1 MKYALTNCEVF
12 TGDKNLYNQ
21 SILIEGEFIVGTVHD
36 NDIPSDYEKIDLHG
50 LNVAPGFIDLQVNGG
65 GGEFFTQSPNTGCLE
80 AMYNAYKRY
89 GTTHTAPTVI
99 TTHADNILETLDAT
113 KTAMRNKKWGILGM
127 HLEGPFINTSKKG
140 THNPNSIRKP
150 SIKELETILNT
161 AEEALKIITIA
172 PEQFGD
178 KELAL
183 LRESNTIVSAGHSL
197 ANYDEAMY
205 GFNNGVTMVT
215 HLFNAM
221 SQFSSREPGVV
232 GATFDSENVFAG
244 IIVDGMHCDYSSVRT
259 AKKVLGEKLFL
270 VSDSMSFVGA
280 KTTRLMIEGTEIIF
294 KDGRCIN
301 SNGDFAGTSLT
312 MLEAVQNAVNHVG
325 IELREAL
332 RMASLYPAQ
341 SINMEGE
348 LGRIRENYRAD
359 LVIFNNKIDV
369 KGVVSYGNL
378 EMFSSK

>member
-21 SILIEGEFIVGTVHD
+21 SVLIENEHIKGVVHD
-36 NDIPSDYEKIDLHG
+36 DEIPSDFKIIDLHG
-50 LNVAPGFIDLQVNGG
+50 LNIAPGFIDLQVNGG
-65 GGEFFTQSPNTGCLE
+65 GGEFFTQSPNTGCLD

-89 GTTHTAPTVI
+89 GTTHICPTVI
-99 TTHADNILETLDAT
+99 TTHEENIHATLDAT
-113 KTAMRNKKWGILGM
+113 KIAMREKKWGILGM
-127 HLEGPFINTSKKG
+127 HLEGPFINSNKKG
-140 THNPNSIRKP
+140 THNPNNIRKGTM
-150 SIKELETILNT
+150 KELETILNN

-172 PEQFGD
+172 PELFGD

-183 LRESNTIVSAGHSL
+183 LKESNTIISAGHTS
-197 ANYDEAMY
+197 ADYKQAMY

-221 SQFSSREPGVV
+221 SQFSSRAPGVV
-232 GATFDSENVFAG
+232 GATFDSENVHAG
-244 IIVDGMHCDYSSVRT
+244 IIVDGFHCDYSSVRT

-280 KTTRLMIEGTEIIF
+280 KTNKLIIEGTEITF

-312 MLEAVQNAVNHVG
+312 MLDAVQNSVNNVG
-325 IELREAL
+325 IELKEAL

-341 SINMEGE
+341 SIGMENE
-348 LGRIRENYRAD
+348 LGRIKEGYRAD

-369 KGVVSYGNL
+369 KGVISYGNL